1 MNDLNDEDA
10 IEPLDGSEAKSFNW
24 APILATI
31 ISLYGIG
38 ASTYLTLTHFFKSSV
53 SLVCSDNGVVNCA
66 KVTSSPQSYVF
77 HIPVALLGLVF
88 FIPMFVISLPVAWRN
103 KSKALAFIRLCAVIG
118 GMGFVLY
125 LVSMELL
132 VIKAICLWCT
142 SVHIATFL
150 LFLIVLLG
158 WNSTGFQQ
166 QKWRN

>member
-1 MNDLNDEDA
+1 M
-10 IEPLDGSEAKSFNW
+10 KSGIW
-24 APILATI
+24 APILATL

-38 ASTYLTLTHFFKSSV
+38 ASTYLTLTHYFKSAV
-53 SLVCSDNGVVNCA
+53 PLACSDNGVVNCA
-66 KVTSSPQSYVF
+66 KVTSSPQSYIF

-88 FIPMFVISLPVAWRN
+88 FVPMFAMSLPIVWRN
-103 KSKALAFIRLCAVIG
+103 KSKALAFIRLFAVIS

-150 LFLIVLLG
+150 LFLVVLFG
-158 WNSTGFQQ
+158 WNSTGYQR
-166 QKWRN
+166 QKWNY